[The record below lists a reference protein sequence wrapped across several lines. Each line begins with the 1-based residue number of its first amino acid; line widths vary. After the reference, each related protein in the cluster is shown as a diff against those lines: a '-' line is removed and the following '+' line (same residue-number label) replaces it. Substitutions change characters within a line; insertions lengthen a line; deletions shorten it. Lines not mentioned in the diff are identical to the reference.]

1 MVDFKILKL
10 RRDHTAMT
18 SINDSLQF
26 NLNQFSFKIWEIKE
40 YHHINK
46 ILDTIKMIAKVAKN
60 HAQSSDKNN
69 YAFNKESTFST
80 AVLSPTG
87 LLYSSWQTLWDNLKS
102 EYNTWKF

>member
-18 SINDSLQF
+18 SINDLLQF

-40 YHHINK
+40 YHHESLNTINMK
-46 ILDTIKMIAKVAKN
+46 AKVAKN

-69 YAFNKESTFST
+69 YVFNTESTFSK

-87 LLYSSWQTLWDNLKS
+87 LLYSS
-102 EYNTWKF
+102 